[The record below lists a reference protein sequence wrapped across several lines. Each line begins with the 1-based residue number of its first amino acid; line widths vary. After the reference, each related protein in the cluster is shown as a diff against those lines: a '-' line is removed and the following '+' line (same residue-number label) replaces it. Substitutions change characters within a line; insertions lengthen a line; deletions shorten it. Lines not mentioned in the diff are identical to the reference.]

1 MGAGIRACR
10 GGTARVPRA
19 ARLRAGIIL
28 CNLQLA
34 KPTGYGQSRYAA
46 GIVEF
51 ASILQTIAEVAVGLA
66 GFGGIAAGLG
76 YRTRG
81 NWSEPDRLRL
91 LGLVTSSLFV
101 ILASLLPYA
110 VHHLGV
116 RHPWSISGAVLTVA
130 PIWVLSLQWRRVF
143 AQSRPG
149 RVGVQSGYH
158 PALAVTIALINLT
171 TLLLFLGAA
180 IGVGDPDRVFG
191 LYLAAVLLLLL
202 NAAVFFLRLLTT
214 AFGDDSPDA

>member
-1 MGAGIRACR
+1 M
-10 GGTARVPRA
+10 
-19 ARLRAGIIL
+19 
-28 CNLQLA
+28 
-34 KPTGYGQSRYAA
+34 
-46 GIVEF
+46 EF

-81 NWSEPDRLRL
+81 NWSEQDRLRL
-91 LGLVTSSLFV
+91 LGLVSSSLFV

-110 VHHLGV
+110 VHYLGAQ
-116 RHPWSISGAVLTVA
+116 HPWSISGAVLSVA
-130 PIWVLSLQWRRVF
+130 PAWLLSLQWRRVF

-149 RVGVQSGYH
+149 RVSVQSGYH
-158 PALAVTIALINLT
+158 PALAVTITLINLA
-171 TLLLFLGAA
+171 TLILFLVSA
-180 IGVGDPDRVFG
+180 IGVADPDRVFG

-214 AFGDDSPDA
+214 AFGEDAPDA